1 MDKIEDSKIV
11 SLSLSTSII
20 SKNEITKEQ
29 EKQRYYIFDNFKG
42 ILIFTVVFA
51 HFLWSYS
58 DQNRNTLSRKIVVFI
73 YFFHMPS
80 FIFISGFLTSKNSE
94 KISNSFK
101 LIILYYI
108 FNFSFVLI
116 IHFYINSNIG
126 FFYPYYSYWYLLSLF
141 YWRISINYIYRLKFI
156 FIISII
162 VCLLVGYWSCFS
174 NILSIV
180 RTFTYF
186 PFFLSGYIISKNGKF
201 NKFLKWKKSIIKF
214 IFFCIL
220 FVIFLLLFIKYIVT
234 RRISNTTL
242 LTFSY
247 DKSSTIKDRI
257 MMISISFIMIAF
269 SLLLFPNGK
278 IPLINKWGKNSLYIY
293 LFHRIFN

>member
-20 SKNEITKEQ
+20 NKNEITKEQ

-116 IHFYINSNIG
+116 IHFYIDSNIG
-126 FFYPYYSYWYLLSLF
+126 FFYPYY
-141 YWRISINYIYRLKFI
+141 
-156 FIISII
+156 
-162 VCLLVGYWSCFS
+162 
-174 NILSIV
+174 
-180 RTFTYF
+180 
-186 PFFLSGYIISKNGKF
+186 
-201 NKFLKWKKSIIKF
+201 
-214 IFFCIL
+214 
-220 FVIFLLLFIKYIVT
+220 
-234 RRISNTTL
+234 
-242 LTFSY
+242 
-247 DKSSTIKDRI
+247 
-257 MMISISFIMIAF
+257 
-269 SLLLFPNGK
+269 
-278 IPLINKWGKNSLYIY
+278 
-293 LFHRIFN
+293 